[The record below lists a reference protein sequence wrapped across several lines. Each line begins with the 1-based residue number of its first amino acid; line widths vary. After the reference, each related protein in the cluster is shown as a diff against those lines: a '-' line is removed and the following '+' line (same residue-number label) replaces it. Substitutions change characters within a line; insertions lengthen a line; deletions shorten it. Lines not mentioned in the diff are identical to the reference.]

1 MFTQTAD
8 GYMCFFLLASIFS
21 TFSLFLPFLPSS
33 LPGPPSSSFLSPP
46 FPSSRHKQL
55 DEEPVASDEIETSA
69 YYVRDALD
77 ANFTFAPTP
86 GMTESKMGGG
96 EGSGSNSGDSDVD
109 IGTG

>member
-1 MFTQTAD
+1 MT
-8 GYMCFFLLASIFS
+8 CFFLLASLL
-21 TFSLFLPFLPSS
+21 SLPSLLPSS
-33 LPGPPSSSFLSPP
+33 FHLSPPSSSFLPP
-46 FPSSRHKQL
+46 SIPLYRHKQL

-96 EGSGSNSGDSDVD
+96 EGAGSNSEDSEVD

>member
-1 MFTQTAD
+1 MVIFTQAAD

-33 LPGPPSSSFLSPP
+33 LPGPPSSSFLP
-46 FPSSRHKQL
+46 PSSRHKQL

-86 GMTESKMGGG
+86 GMKESKMGGG
-96 EGSGSNSGDSDVD
+96 EGSSNSGDSEVD